1 MRHDSK
7 RECETN
13 RNSKCRTA
21 APPQGGRTKV
31 CTSNGTSP
39 SPRPSLQDAR
49 TQRAPHALAGHIQG
63 VIMAASTVREVG
75 NHCERVTGGAK
86 GSDAP
91 VRAGVAYLLMYVHL
105 ATCHR
110 GENSLRR
117 TREDTWALMDIG
129 RGSTTSAGVAPG
141 AISMH
146 GPRLATALHGHGV
159 AWPRPA
165 RSPAQ

>member
-91 VRAGVAYLLMYVHL
+91 VRAGMAYLLMYFHN
-105 ATCHR
+105 ATLHR
-110 GENSLRR
+110 GENSQIKSSTPCAWGAEPSRVMGGREAAFPFYPLVQRR
-117 TREDTWALMDIG
+117 ARDLETRLPFDD
-129 RGSTTSAGVAPG
+129 VC
-141 AISMH
+141 
-146 GPRLATALHGHGV
+146 RLLA
-159 AWPRPA
+159 
-165 RSPAQ
+165 